1 MPNHIHGII
10 FLKENADKRIGDIV
24 DAYKSIVSVKCL
36 KLLKSRNEIMN
47 KLWQRNFYEH
57 IIRDERGSQ
66 NIKEYILN
74 NRSKWRNDC
83 FFE

>member
-1 MPNHIHGII
+1 MVI
-10 FLKENADKRIGDIV
+10 KKIGDIV
-24 DAYKSIVSVKCL
+24 GAYKSIISVKCL
-36 KLLKSRNEIMN
+36 KLSKSKNEIMN

-57 IIRDERGSQ
+57 IIRDERDYQ

-74 NRSKWRNDC
+74 NPLKWREDC